1 MDSTEKAKFLEAF
14 GSRVKKYRIEKELSQ
29 EALANLIGYTS
40 DNARSS
46 INKIEAGKSDL
57 PASKIRL
64 LAQALGVPIGSL
76 MGWYDEFDKKYD
88 TQKIQKEINLI
99 EQIEQIE
106 QQHGKTA
113 SEAFGMYVMLDSD
126 DQGEIRGEM
135 KQMLKAEKYSAKD
148 GSSSGK
154 AI

>member
-64 LAQALGVPIGSL
+64 LAQALGVPIGGL
-76 MGWYDEFDKKYD
+76 MGWYDEFDQKYD
-88 TQKIQKEINLI
+88 TQKIQKEINL
-99 EQIEQIE
+99 IEQIE

-113 SEAFGMYVMLDSD
+113 SEAFGMYVQLDLD

-135 KQMLKAEKYSAKD
+135 KQMLKAEKYSTKD

>member
-64 LAQALGVPIGSL
+64 LAQALGVPIGGL
-76 MGWYDEFDKKYD
+76 MGWYD
-88 TQKIQKEINLI
+88 
-99 EQIEQIE
+99 
-106 QQHGKTA
+106 
-113 SEAFGMYVMLDSD
+113 
-126 DQGEIRGEM
+126 
-135 KQMLKAEKYSAKD
+135 
-148 GSSSGK
+148 
-154 AI
+154 

>member
-76 MGWYDEFDKKYD
+76 MGWYDEFDKKF
-88 TQKIQKEINLI
+88 KRK
-99 EQIEQIE
+99 
-106 QQHGKTA
+106 
-113 SEAFGMYVMLDSD
+113 
-126 DQGEIRGEM
+126 
-135 KQMLKAEKYSAKD
+135 
-148 GSSSGK
+148 
-154 AI
+154 

>member
-99 EQIEQIE
+99 EQIEQ
-106 QQHGKTA
+106 QHGRTA
-113 SEAFGMYVMLDSD
+113 SEAFGMYVQLDSD
-126 DQGEIRGEM
+126 DQGKIRGEM

>member
-1 MDSTEKAKFLEAF
+1 
-14 GSRVKKYRIEKELSQ
+14 
-29 EALANLIGYTS
+29 
-40 DNARSS
+40 
-46 INKIEAGKSDL
+46 
-57 PASKIRL
+57 
-64 LAQALGVPIGSL
+64 

-99 EQIEQIE
+99 EQIEQ
-106 QQHGKTA
+106 QHGKTA
-113 SEAFGMYVMLDSD
+113 SEAFGMYVQLDSD

>member
-1 MDSTEKAKFLEAF
+1 MNSTEKAKFLEAF

-46 INKIEAGKSDL
+46 INKIESGKSDL

-64 LAQALGVPIGSL
+64 LAQALGVPIGKL
-76 MGWYDEFDKKYD
+76 MGWWDEFDESHD
-88 TQKIQKEINLI
+88 TKEIQNEVNLI
-99 EQIEQIE
+99 EQIEL
-106 QQHGKTA
+106 QHGKTA
-113 SEAFGMYVMLDSD
+113 SEAFGMYVQLDSD

-135 KQMLKAEKYSAKD
+135 KQMLKAEKYSAKEE
-148 GSSSGK
+148 SSSGK
-154 AI
+154 AM

>member
-1 MDSTEKAKFLEAF
+1 MNSTEKAKFLEAF

-46 INKIEAGKSDL
+46 INKIESGKSDL

-64 LAQALGVPIGSL
+64 LAQALGVPIGKL
-76 MGWYDEFDKKYD
+76 MGWWDEFDESHD
-88 TQKIQKEINLI
+88 TKEIQNEVNLI
-99 EQIEQIE
+99 EQIEQH
-106 QQHGKTA
+106 HGKTT
-113 SEAFGMYVMLDSD
+113 SEAFGMYIQLDSD

-135 KQMLKAEKYSAKD
+135 KQMLKSEKYSAKD
-148 GSSSGK
+148 ESSSGK
-154 AI
+154 AM